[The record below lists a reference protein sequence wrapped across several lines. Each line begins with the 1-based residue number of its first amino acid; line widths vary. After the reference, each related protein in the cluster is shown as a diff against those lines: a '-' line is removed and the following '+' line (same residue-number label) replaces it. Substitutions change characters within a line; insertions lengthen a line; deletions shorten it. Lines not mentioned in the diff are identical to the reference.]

1 MKHPSPQTG
10 FVHERA
16 GGSVEWYTP
25 PRIFAA
31 LGLPFDLD
39 PCSPGGRVVPWIPA
53 ATHFTRADDGLRQP
67 WHGRVWLNPPYGRDM
82 ERWLDRFAA
91 HRRGIA
97 LVFARTDTAWFHR
110 YATRADVLCFTRGRI
125 AFVSPTAENR
135 AAGAGCGSVFLAY
148 GRECVQALRQSGL
161 GFVVDLRRL
170 REGRRPALRTSGR
183 TARAPARIAEQETR
197 NRS

>member
-1 MKHPSPQTG
+1 MKQPSPQTG

-39 PCSPGGRVVPWIPA
+39 PCSPGERVVPWIPA
-53 ATHFTRADDGLRQP
+53 ATHFTQADDGLLQP
-67 WHGRVWLNPPYGRDM
+67 WHGRVWLNPPYGRAI

-110 YATRADVLCFTRGRI
+110 YATRADALCFTRGRI
-125 AFVSPTAENR
+125 AFVSPTTVENR
-135 AAGAGCGSVFLAY
+135 YAGAGCGSVFLAY
-148 GRECVQALRQSGL
+148 GGECVEALRQSGL
-161 GFVVDLRRL
+161 GFVIDLRGQRA
-170 REGRRPALRTSGR
+170 RRSPSRVGGR
-183 TARAPARIAEQETR
+183 ARRKPVRMKGNAAR
-197 NRS
+197 SPS